1 MPFPLSNDL
10 LQVVLYKS
18 GLSLS
23 GEGATVRKPT
33 MRAQNP
39 MEHTRLNTQDVEPAI
54 GGQGVNN
61 VCVLTEVGVMNVYMY
76 SHVH

>member
-1 MPFPLSNDL
+1 MPLPLSIDL

-23 GEGATVRKPT
+23 GEGTTARKPT

-54 GGQGVNN
+54 GGQDIN
-61 VCVLTEVGVMNVYMY
+61 VVCALTEVDVMNVYMY